1 MGAGKHNIIRNSTMG
16 VVSYKRPGDV
26 NPNKSGRTIPSCRFS
41 RPQTIHFQAA
51 THACRPIHNVYA
63 SELCR
68 MYSAQTQLVIT
79 RAAHSTGIIF
89 MAALTTQRDVTASFV
104 QLHSATDQFM
114 THWRE
119 MVMGA

>member
-1 MGAGKHNIIRNSTMG
+1 
-16 VVSYKRPGDV
+16 
-26 NPNKSGRTIPSCRFS
+26 
-41 RPQTIHFQAA
+41 
-51 THACRPIHNVYA
+51 
-63 SELCR
+63 